1 MKKCKYRFSLIELLV
16 VIAIIG
22 ILASFLLPVLSKA
35 RKTSRMAVCISQH
48 KQIGIGLFQYL
59 TDHNDILPGDLRYGS
74 NAQYRD
80 DSDKLSGRLAIYM
93 GHPAPHAD
101 FETNTSF
108 LCPSFEKAVSGASP
122 QAAIQHR
129 TAGSYTG
136 SDGGTYSYFGYTDS
150 YSSVSINEVDKPSDT
165 VAHFETDDV
174 YEPGKASGAL
184 STEVRHGYKGFGA
197 LRVQLYYDGRSK
209 ALVQRLEK

>member
-35 RKTSRMAVCISQH
+35 RKTSRMAVCISQY
-48 KQIGIGLFQYL
+48 KQIGLGMFQYV
-59 TDHNDILPGDLRYGS
+59 TDYDDVLPGDLRYGS

-93 GHPAPHAD
+93 GHPAPAAD
-101 FETNTSF
+101 FVNNTSF
-108 LCPSFEKAVSGASP
+108 LCPSFTKAVSGTSEG
-122 QAAIQHR
+122 AAIQGR
-129 TAGSYTG
+129 TAGTYV
-136 SDGGTYSYFGYTDS
+136 DGDGNTRKYFGYTDS
-150 YSSVSINEVDKPSDT
+150 YSSVTLNDVENPSDT

-174 YEPGKASGAL
+174 YEPGKAGGDL
-184 STEVRHGYKGFGA
+184 SVDVRHGYKGFGA
-197 LRVQLYYDGRSK
+197 LRVQLYFDGRSK
-209 ALVQRLEK
+209 ALVQRLEL